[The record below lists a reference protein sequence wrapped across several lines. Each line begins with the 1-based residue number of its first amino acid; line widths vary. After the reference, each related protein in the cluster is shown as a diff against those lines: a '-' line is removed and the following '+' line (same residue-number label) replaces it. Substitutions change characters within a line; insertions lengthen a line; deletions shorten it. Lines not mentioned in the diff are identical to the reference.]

1 MTFSHNGEF
10 IAHNLDFSSKNFRFR
25 SCDSNF
31 LSRNSNF
38 ISHNSAF
45 ITCNAFFTSVSKVY
59 SSELWVDIS
68 QFCCCFFLPWNKMV
82 ITTSLH
88 NCEFISINY
97 KFISRKS
104 ELKFVSGNLERR
116 QKSQKCEIK
125 NCNYVFIQWW
135 KQASTDNFFLKQTPK
150 SCDSSGSLYRSSN
163 SHNGI
168 NLKWNAIE
176 IRLIIDSN
184 LAKLS
189 SQYSKHEKYIW
200 IQFSCF
206 KSMFFS
212 TELTRKYI
220 YSQSFLSSFSPMHS
234 RFVFSTEDAHNAY

>member
-1 MTFSHNGEF
+1 MVIMNFSHNSEF
-10 IAHNLDFSSKNFRFR
+10 IAHNLDFSSKNFRFI

-82 ITTSLH
+82 ITTFFTQLWVH
-88 NCEFISINY
+88 IYELQVYISQIWTQVY
-97 KFISRKS
+97 IWQFREKK
-104 ELKFVSGNLERR
+104 
-116 QKSQKCEIK
+116 KSQKCERK

-135 KQASTDNFFLKQTPK
+135 KQASTDNNFLKQPPK

-206 KSMFFS
+206 KSMLF
-212 TELTRKYI
+212 
-220 YSQSFLSSFSPMHS
+220 
-234 RFVFSTEDAHNAY
+234 